1 MSLDNPTT
9 NEKIFFTLDG
19 KRVEATKGET
29 IWQVMG
35 SLFHIFVGK
44 MLPGIEQMEIAEH
57 VWLK

>member
-1 MSLDNPTT
+1 MSLDNPTA

-19 KRVEATKGET
+19 LKEKPFGKLLRDME
-29 IWQVMG
+29 

-44 MLPGIEQMEIAEH
+44 MPLDIERMEIAEH